1 MHKMKPYSKPPNFQV
16 KLIDEES
23 LLKEITFLKLRPN
36 QTSAATEPVSQKLL
50 ERLKIMDDLRFD
62 CFSCIRSRVVEP

>member
-1 MHKMKPYSKPPNFQV
+1 V

-62 CFSCIRSRVVEP
+62 CFSRIHVR